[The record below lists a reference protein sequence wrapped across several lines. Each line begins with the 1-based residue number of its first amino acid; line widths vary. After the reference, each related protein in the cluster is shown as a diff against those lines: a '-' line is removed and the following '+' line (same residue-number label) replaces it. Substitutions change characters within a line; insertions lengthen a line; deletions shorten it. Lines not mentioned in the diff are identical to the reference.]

1 MSRLRAVIGEVFD
14 VGCTVDIENSFES
27 CHAHVELD
35 GNLEIRPGDAVRV
48 LGDPVFV
55 PYGERLTLRRR
66 ATVMR
71 AGGLKRIW
79 TRMTGDLACI
89 DLFEVSFSSGRKL

>member
-1 MSRLRAVIGEVFD
+1 MTQLRTLVGEVFE

-35 GNLEIRPGDAVRV
+35 GNVEIQPGDAVRV
-48 LGDPVFV
+48 QGNPVYV
-55 PYGERLTLRRR
+55 PYGEKLTLRRT
-66 ATVMR
+66 ATVR
-71 AGGLKRIW
+71 KAGGLKRIW